1 MDRPAGARVTVLITE
16 DNAEARLL
24 LAKLV
29 QREGHTVV
37 IAKDGSQALT
47 MLERQPIDIV
57 LLGLMSPE
65 KDGYELLAEIKSD
78 PRWHSLPVLLIS
90 AGGDEEEMRRGMEL
104 GAIGFLPKPF
114 NQEVLR
120 ARLGLCLAERQKAGA
135 SQARPEGAP
144 PSLYFGRIRVER
156 LLGTGSMGN
165 VFLGRHEL
173 LDLPVAV
180 KLLRPEMLRSPEMRG
195 RILREAQIAARVA
208 HPNVVRLHEVGETAG
223 GGFYL
228 AYEYVDGGSLED
240 LLRRTPHHRLSVSE
254 AVRITRCV
262 AEGLG
267 EVHRAGVTHRD
278 VKPENVLLTLD
289 GKVKIGDLGLAK
301 QAGGA
306 GVQGLTDEHVVVGTP
321 AYMAPEQARG
331 QKDLDIRCD
340 LYALGAVLYEMLT
353 GRPPFIEATAMAT
366 LMAHLNNPPRPPH
379 ELRRDLPTWLEA
391 VCLKLL
397 AKDREDRYPTPAAL
411 SAELEAHCPV

>member
-1 MDRPAGARVTVLITE
+1 MDRPAGASVTVLIAD
-16 DNAEARLL
+16 DNAQARLRL
-24 LAKLV
+24 VVLV
-29 QREGHTVV
+29 QREGHAVV
-37 IAKDGSQALT
+37 VTEDGSQALA
-47 MLERQPIDIV
+47 MLARQPIDIV
-57 LLGLMSPE
+57 LLGMMTPE
-65 KDGYELLAEIKSD
+65 KDGFNLLAAIKSD

-90 AGGDEEEMRRGMEL
+90 AGGDEEELRRGIEL
-104 GAIGFLPKPF
+104 GALDFLPKPF
-114 NQEVLR
+114 TQEILR
-120 ARLGLCLAERQKAGA
+120 ARLAACLDERKKAA
-135 SQARPEGAP
+135 APSTRPEATP
-144 PSLYFGRIRVER
+144 AALYFGRIRVER
-156 LLGTGSMGN
+156 LLGAGSMGN
-165 VFLGRHEL
+165 VFLGHHEL
-173 LDLPVAV
+173 LDLPMAV
-180 KLLRPEMLRSPEMRG
+180 KLLRPELLCSPEMRG
-195 RILREAQIAARVA
+195 RILREAQIAARVSHA
-208 HPNVVRLHEVGETAG
+208 NIVRLHEVGETASG
-223 GGFYL
+223 GLYL

-254 AVRITRCV
+254 AVRITRRV

-278 VKPENVLLTLD
+278 VKPANVLLTLD

-353 GRPPFIEATAMAT
+353 GRPPFVETTAMAT
-366 LMAHLNNPPRPPH
+366 LMAHLNNPVRPPH
-379 ELRRDLPTWLEA
+379 ELRRDLPAWLEA

-397 AKDREDRYPTPAAL
+397 AKDREDRYATPAAL
-411 SAELEAHCPV
+411 IAELKAHASE